1 VTLADGR
8 GPVDLMQRGR
18 RLICGAAL
26 FCISQTAYT
35 QASQTAQTARAT
47 PAAANPVVAV
57 GEGRSFPAALSS
69 AMRMAVESGAGA
81 TVVGAVSAKG
91 DRITTDSTRAVSRG
105 VVTRYVVLDS
115 SNVAGGAHVRILAM
129 VSPIAERDAVGA
141 RAQRIAAPGGLW
153 SANAALDAE
162 RRASEGELLSEF
174 FGAIDRQPN
183 AYAYEVEAG
192 PPVPSGSNLRLRLR
206 IIRSPADAYAALR
219 ERAYAILSAVAGPAG
234 SRTIHLPPQSTEQ
247 ADVKPCVSHCAAG
260 ERRVLNVRAAIE
272 NTDSLGAFDPP
283 VLTASGAAPVTT
295 LFPDLRTAGGFVVA
309 FVDAAKQRQQ
319 IVHVRSTRGYLAAV
333 DYLRT
338 TFDDA
343 RFRIEVGSRTIDI
356 VESFR
361 APKTG
366 QPQPRFI
373 TTSPP
378 GSLPIELVRG
388 FRPALAG
395 GPGAPT
401 MLGSPYIILT
411 VPSSDQARVDTAIV
425 DVTLTSAELSQMTDI
440 SVEPIATTHRLVA
453 TGAQVPVPT
462 AVPLAVLDAISRP
475 PLADGDGAV
484 SITSAQ
490 ASVVAVGTGVVD
502 AASPTQACAIAR
514 LRAQRELIRYISGS
528 HLEGRIGLS
537 TAESRGAPVQEQ
549 FREEITESVA
559 GHLAGAALAAQ
570 WTVNAPARCRVALW
584 LADCLTVR
592 RDSTA
597 HLPR

>member
-1 VTLADGR
+1 MTLAGGC
-8 GPVDLMQRGR
+8 GPVDLMHRAR
-18 RLICGAAL
+18 RAICGAAI
-26 FCISQTAYT
+26 FCISQSAHT
-35 QASQTAQTARAT
+35 QTAPAT
-47 PAAANPVVAV
+47 HVTPPTTNPVIAV
-57 GEGRSFPAALSS
+57 GDGKSFPAALSS
-69 AMRMAVESGAGA
+69 AIRMAVESGAGA
-81 TVVGAVSAKG
+81 TIVGAVSSKG
-91 DRITTDSTRAVSRG
+91 DHIATDSTRAVSRG

-115 SNVAGGAHVRILAM
+115 SNAAGGAHVRILAM

-153 SANAALDAE
+153 NVNAALDAE
-162 RRASEGELLSEF
+162 RRASEGELLSEL

-192 PPVPSGSNLRLRLR
+192 PPVPSGANLRLRLR
-206 IIRSPADAYAALR
+206 IIRSPAGAYAALR
-219 ERAYAILSAVAGPAG
+219 DRAYAILAAVAGAAG
-234 SRTIHLPPQSTEQ
+234 SRVIHFPPRSVEQ
-247 ADVKPCVSHCAAG
+247 AKVKPCVSHCAAD
-260 ERRVLNVRAAIE
+260 ERRVLNVRAALE
-272 NTDSLGAFDPP
+272 DTDSLGTFDPP
-283 VLTASGAAPVTT
+283 VLTTSGGAPVTT

-309 FVDAAKQRQQ
+309 FVDAANQRQQ

-338 TFDDA
+338 TFDEA
-343 RFRIEVGSRTIDI
+343 RFRIEVGSRTIDM

-366 QPQPRFI
+366 QPQPRFA
-373 TTSPP
+373 TTSPL
-378 GSLPIELVRG
+378 GSLPVELVRG

-401 MLGSPYIILT
+401 MLGSPYVILT
-411 VPSSDQARVDTAIV
+411 VPAADEARVDTALV
-425 DVTLTSAELSQMTDI
+425 DVTLTPAELSRMTAI

-453 TGAQVPVPT
+453 TGVQVPVPT
-462 AVPLAVLDAISRP
+462 PVPLAVLDAISRP

-484 SITSAQ
+484 SVPSAQ
-490 ASVVAVGTGVVD
+490 TSVVAVGTGVVD
-502 AASPTQACAIAR
+502 AASPTQACAVAR

-549 FREEITESVA
+549 FREEITETVA
-559 GHLAGAALAAQ
+559 GRLAGAALAAQ

-584 LADCLTVR
+584 LADGLTVHH
-592 RDSTA
+592 DSTA